1 MALNTWLPEDIV
13 VSDAMEVPMEFHSRH
28 AAKRKTYR
36 FTINANQYPDL
47 FNRRYQIHHHGKLD
61 IAAMEQGLSHLIGTH
76 DFTTFASRKS
86 TKPSHVRT
94 IFDAWIEKD
103 TSMCRPGTRD
113 QGIIHTFIS
122 GNGFLQHMVRI
133 IMGTLIEVGEGKRH
147 PDDMKVILEA
157 QNRAA
162 AGPTAMGKGLMLWE
176 VDYDIAGHEKLQ

>member
-1 MALNTWLPEDIV
+1 
-13 VSDAMEVPMEFHSRH
+13 
-28 AAKRKTYR
+28 
-36 FTINANQYPDL
+36 
-47 FNRRYQIHHHGKLD
+47 
-61 IAAMEQGLSHLIGTH
+61 
-76 DFTTFASRKS
+76 
-86 TKPSHVRT
+86 
-94 IFDAWIEKD
+94 
-103 TSMCRPGTRD
+103 MCRPGTRD

-176 VDYDIAGHEKLQ
+176 VDYDIAGQEKLQ